1 MSQFFED
8 TLTGLLQAVSIDKG
22 YIPMVEIE
30 DLPARTLRAETY
42 EGQDKPSI
50 KVVTKPSIAR
60 HQTN

>member
-8 TLTGLLQAVSIDKG
+8 TLTGLLQAVSIDKE

-42 EGQDKPSI
+42 EGQISQQ
-50 KVVTKPSIAR
+50 SR
-60 HQTN
+60 S